1 MICKNIPR
9 DHSWRAVVSFLRS
22 YRLTGRLTV
31 FFILVKPFADV
42 VCGYVYHD
50 QENEFSYDLQ
60 QNRTKYVI
68 IDVTINF
75 CGDIGRI
82 FYVI

>member
-50 QENEFSYDLQ
+50 QENEFSYDLHGIYLLLAVIS
-60 QNRTKYVI
+60 RDSIVI
-68 IDVTINF
+68 IS
-75 CGDIGRI
+75 
-82 FYVI
+82 

>member
-50 QENEFSYDLQ
+50 QENEFSYDLHGIPSLLA
-60 QNRTKYVI
+60 VI
-68 IDVTINF
+68 SRGQHSNYIMI
-75 CGDIGRI
+75 II
-82 FYVI
+82 